1 MSKFL
6 FVVQG
11 EGRGHLTQAISL
23 FEMLTSA
30 GHQVVS
36 VMVGMDNEH
45 NLPSFFQEKISVKI
59 ETFPAPSLVYG
70 QTKLFSSR
78 PAWSLAM

>member
-23 FEMLTSA
+23 YEILTQA
-30 GHQVVS
+30 GHEVVS
-36 VMVGMDNEH
+36 VMMGSTTGRDIPDFFKAKVNT
-45 NLPSFFQEKISVKI
+45 NLQTFQS
-59 ETFPAPSLVYG
+59 PSLVYG
-70 QTKLFSSR
+70 KSK
-78 PAWSLAM
+78 SLQLYKTVHI

>member
-23 FEMLTSA
+23 YEILNQA

-36 VMVGMDNEH
+36 VMVGMDDEQ
-45 NLPSFFQEKISVKI
+45 NLP
-59 ETFPAPSLVYG
+59 
-70 QTKLFSSR
+70 
-78 PAWSLAM
+78 